1 MKKAFSVTI
10 LAFAL
15 LGAAAAELFATDVL
29 LPGSS
34 APAQVVAARKYA
46 MFAIGGLVGDIR
58 AKIGAGSIK
67 AVSASGRAMAS
78 LATFLPL
85 VFQETYAEV
94 YPVEGSK
101 FFYKGAAA
109 PEFAATA
116 AGFKAAAEELARV
129 ADQNDKASVEALSNQ
144 LLAACGACHTPFR
157 GQY

>member
-1 MKKAFSVTI
+1 MKKLFVVAV
-10 LAFAL
+10 LAAGL
-15 LGAAAAELFATDVL
+15 LGAAAEQVFAADVL

-46 MFAIGGLVGDIR
+46 MAAIGGLAGDIK
-58 AKIGAGSIK
+58 AKIGAGGIK
-67 AVSASGRAMAS
+67 AVSASARAIAS

-85 VFQETYAEV
+85 VFSETYAEV

-101 FFYKGAAA
+101 YFYKGAAIDL
-109 PEFAATA
+109 FAAR
-116 AGFKAAAEELARV
+116 AGDFGAAAEQLARL
-129 ADQNDKASVEALSNQ
+129 ADAGDKAGAEAQSNQ